1 VAGILLGVTGGIA
14 AYKSLD
20 VLRILQRHGHDVM
33 VVMTTAAQRF
43 VGTASFAALSG
54 REVGTALFG
63 ASEQPGYHHLDVA
76 RDRDLMLIC
85 PASANTIAKLAAGM
99 ADSLLGSCYIAFA
112 GPVLVAPAMN
122 TQMWLHPA
130 QQENLERL
138 RRHGVEI
145 IDPASGL
152 LADGAVGPGRL
163 ADPQDIVDAVERR
176 LAAPGGE
183 GPLAGRRVLVTAGG
197 TREPIDAVRYVGNRS
212 SGRMGWAIADAARAR
227 GAEVTVVAA
236 NVDLPRRPDV
246 RYVEAPTAAA
256 MHRACLAE
264 FPAADLLAMVAAVA
278 DYRPVRRAEG
288 KLDKSAADA
297 LAVQL
302 ERTDDILA
310 DLAARRRPGQVLVG
324 FAAEHGPQ
332 GLDRARDKRRRKGV
346 DVVVH
351 NDAAVEGAAFEG
363 PDNIITIIGP
373 GDAEEALPRM
383 TKRDCAERILDA
395 AQALVGAAPAGSA
408 P

>member
-1 VAGILLGVTGGIA
+1 
-14 AYKSLD
+14 
-20 VLRILQRHGHDVM
+20 
-33 VVMTTAAQRF
+33 
-43 VGTASFAALSG
+43 
-54 REVGTALFG
+54 
-63 ASEQPGYHHLDVA
+63 
-76 RDRDLMLIC
+76 
-85 PASANTIAKLAAGM
+85 
-99 ADSLLGSCYIAFA
+99 
-112 GPVLVAPAMN
+112 
-122 TQMWLHPA
+122 
-130 QQENLERL
+130 
-138 RRHGVEI
+138 
-145 IDPASGL
+145 
-152 LADGAVGPGRL
+152 
-163 ADPQDIVDAVERR
+163 
-176 LAAPGGE
+176 
-183 GPLAGRRVLVTAGG
+183 
-197 TREPIDAVRYVGNRS
+197 
-212 SGRMGWAIADAARAR
+212 
-227 GAEVTVVAA
+227 
-236 NVDLPRRPDV
+236 
-246 RYVEAPTAAA
+246 